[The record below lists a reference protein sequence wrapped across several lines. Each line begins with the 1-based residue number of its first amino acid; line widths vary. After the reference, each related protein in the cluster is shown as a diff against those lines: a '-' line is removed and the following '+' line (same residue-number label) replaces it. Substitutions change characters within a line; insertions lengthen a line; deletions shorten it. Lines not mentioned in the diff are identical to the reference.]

1 MEASFCISLAPA
13 PQLLSV
19 SDGVAALL
27 GLAPAEFVSGAVS
40 LVQRIHPHD
49 QDIAER
55 LFADFDSPEIE
66 AVNLRLR
73 HADGRIRC
81 VRGEFRKT
89 RACPAAPLLLEL
101 RLQDAQSLPRT
112 LEDAALT
119 ANFRAMM
126 ENTDDYI
133 FFKDR
138 HHVFTGASQ
147 TLVSLCDPAER
158 WTDLLGATDYDVF
171 PEAFAD
177 TYYRLEKQVFAGGQ
191 AAREVQET
199 LGKDGRKGWV
209 DNRKYPIFDSA
220 GQIVGLYGIAR
231 DITGQMQAQQAMR
244 ASEKRYHSL
253 YASMIE
259 GMALHELVLD
269 ALGQPQDYRIL
280 DVNPAF
286 EGHTG
291 MQRQAIVGRLASE
304 AYGVPQA
311 PFLAQFA
318 QVAQSGQPQVFD
330 QFFQPLGKHF
340 LISVFSPE
348 RLQFVTVFED
358 ITERKRLE
366 HELRDSEQR
375 FRLLLEHTPSIAV
388 QGYDTQRRVIF
399 WNQASEQLYGY
410 SAQEALGRQ
419 LEDLIIPDPMREFV
433 IAATQAWM
441 NGGPAIPA
449 TELTLRRKDGT
460 AAPVF
465 SSHAMQMGRNGPEM
479 FCLDIDL
486 SERKRAE
493 AELDRH
499 RLHLEELVQERT
511 QALAQ
516 AMDRVQRSEQRF
528 QYALDATRDAIWDWN
543 LQHNTSW
550 LSPAYS
556 AMLGYTP
563 ADLDER
569 PEQHLRELLHPEDR
583 DTTLAQMR
591 QQLQDPG
598 FYELEFRLRCQDGH
612 YKWLLSRGKVVE
624 RDGEG
629 RALRVVGTHIDL
641 SARKGMEQE
650 LRRALQAAEA
660 ATLSKSAFLANMSHE
675 IRTPMN
681 AILGLTALIQ
691 RQSVGTGLSAKLD
704 RIAAAGQHLLGIID
718 DILDLSKIEAGK
730 LVLEAGPLRIES
742 IVGNVVSMLQEPA
755 REKGLQLL
763 SQVPPTPLGLVGDAT
778 RLQQALLNYASN
790 AIKFTDAGTVTLS
803 VEVLQDSEQQAVL
816 RFEVADTGIGIAPDA
831 LQRLF
836 GSFEQGDNSTT
847 RRYGGTGLGLAIT
860 KRIAQLMQGD
870 AGAETLPGRGSRF
883 WFTVCLAKR
892 SGMADPARPLPMA
905 GAEQQLQRDHAG
917 TRVLVA
923 EDEPVNREITQLMLE
938 EVGLAVDL
946 ARDGLEAVA
955 MAQRHHYHLI
965 LMDMQMP
972 NMDGLDAARRI
983 RELPRHAATPILAMT
998 ANVFSEDK
1006 ARCLQAGMNG
1016 FIGKPV
1022 LPESL
1027 YQQILLALGGP
1038 ARAGAP
1044 PGSA

>member
-1 MEASFCISLAPA
+1 
-13 PQLLSV
+13 
-19 SDGVAALL
+19 
-27 GLAPAEFVSGAVS
+27 
-40 LVQRIHPHD
+40 
-49 QDIAER
+49 
-55 LFADFDSPEIE
+55 
-66 AVNLRLR
+66 
-73 HADGRIRC
+73 
-81 VRGEFRKT
+81 
-89 RACPAAPLLLEL
+89 
-101 RLQDAQSLPRT
+101 
-112 LEDAALT
+112 
-119 ANFRAMM
+119 
-126 ENTDDYI
+126 
-133 FFKDR
+133 
-138 HHVFTGASQ
+138 
-147 TLVSLCDPAER
+147 
-158 WTDLLGATDYDVF
+158 
-171 PEAFAD
+171 
-177 TYYRLEKQVFAGGQ
+177 
-191 AAREVQET
+191 
-199 LGKDGRKGWV
+199 
-209 DNRKYPIFDSA
+209 
-220 GQIVGLYGIAR
+220 
-231 DITGQMQAQQAMR
+231 MQAQQAMR
-244 ASEKRYHSL
+244 DSEKRYHSL

-269 ALGQPQDYRIL
+269 AQGQPQDYRIL

-311 PFLAQFA
+311 PFLANVA
-318 QVAQSGQPQVFD
+318 EVAQSGQPQVFD

-493 AELDRH
+493 AELERH

-598 FYELEFRLRCQDGH
+598 FYELEFRLRCQDGQ
-612 YKWLLSRGKVVE
+612 LQVAAQPRQG
-624 RDGEG
+624 
-629 RALRVVGTHIDL
+629 
-641 SARKGMEQE
+641 
-650 LRRALQAAEA
+650 RRARRRGPRAACGGHPHRPERAQGHGAGTAPCAAGGRGGHAVQECLPGQHEPRDPHAHERHPGADRADPAPVGGHRAERQAG
-660 ATLSKSAFLANMSHE
+660 
-675 IRTPMN
+675 P
-681 AILGLTALIQ
+681 
-691 RQSVGTGLSAKLD
+691 
-704 RIAAAGQHLLGIID
+704 IAAAGQHLLGIID

-742 IVGNVVSMLQEPA
+742 IVGNVDFDAAGAGARQGAAPAEPGA
-755 REKGLQLL
+755 GHPTGPGGRRHAAAAGAAELRQQCH
-763 SQVPPTPLGLVGDAT
+763 QVHRRRP
-778 RLQQALLNYASN
+778 
-790 AIKFTDAGTVTLS
+790 VTLS

-905 GAEQQLQRDHAG
+905 QRRATTAARPCRHACAGGRRRAGEPRDHQHDAG
-917 TRVLVA
+917 GSGPGRWTWRVTGWR
-923 EDEPVNREITQLMLE
+923 PWPWRN
-938 EVGLAVDL
+938 
-946 ARDGLEAVA
+946 
-955 MAQRHHYHLI
+955 
-965 LMDMQMP
+965 
-972 NMDGLDAARRI
+972 
-983 RELPRHAATPILAMT
+983 ATT
-998 ANVFSEDK
+998 TT
-1006 ARCLQAGMNG
+1006 
-1016 FIGKPV
+1016 
-1022 LPESL
+1022 
-1027 YQQILLALGGP
+1027 
-1038 ARAGAP
+1038 
-1044 PGSA
+1044 

>member
-1 MEASFCISLAPA
+1 
-13 PQLLSV
+13 
-19 SDGVAALL
+19 
-27 GLAPAEFVSGAVS
+27 
-40 LVQRIHPHD
+40 
-49 QDIAER
+49 
-55 LFADFDSPEIE
+55 
-66 AVNLRLR
+66 
-73 HADGRIRC
+73 
-81 VRGEFRKT
+81 
-89 RACPAAPLLLEL
+89 
-101 RLQDAQSLPRT
+101 
-112 LEDAALT
+112 
-119 ANFRAMM
+119 
-126 ENTDDYI
+126 
-133 FFKDR
+133 
-138 HHVFTGASQ
+138 
-147 TLVSLCDPAER
+147 
-158 WTDLLGATDYDVF
+158 
-171 PEAFAD
+171 
-177 TYYRLEKQVFAGGQ
+177 
-191 AAREVQET
+191 
-199 LGKDGRKGWV
+199 
-209 DNRKYPIFDSA
+209 
-220 GQIVGLYGIAR
+220 
-231 DITGQMQAQQAMR
+231 
-244 ASEKRYHSL
+244 
-253 YASMIE
+253 
-259 GMALHELVLD
+259 
-269 ALGQPQDYRIL
+269 
-280 DVNPAF
+280 
-286 EGHTG
+286 
-291 MQRQAIVGRLASE
+291 
-304 AYGVPQA
+304 
-311 PFLAQFA
+311 
-318 QVAQSGQPQVFD
+318 
-330 QFFQPLGKHF
+330 
-340 LISVFSPE
+340 
-348 RLQFVTVFED
+348 
-358 ITERKRLE
+358 
-366 HELRDSEQR
+366 
-375 FRLLLEHTPSIAV
+375 V

-419 LEDLIIPDPMREFV
+419 LEDLIIPDTMREFV

-465 SSHAMQMGRNGPEM
+465 SSHAMQMGRNGPEL

-493 AELDRH
+493 AELERH

-528 QYALDATRDAIWDWN
+528 QYALDATRDALWDWN
-543 LQHNTSW
+543 LQQDTSW

-563 ADLDER
+563 VDMDER

-624 RDGEG
+624 RDAEG

-691 RQSVGTGLSAKLD
+691 RQSVGTELNAKLE
-704 RIAAAGQHLLGIID
+704 RIAAAGRHLLGIID

-730 LVLEAGPLRIES
+730 LVLEEGPLRIES
-742 IVGNVVSMLQEPA
+742 IVGNVISMLQEPA
-755 REKGLQLL
+755 RAKGLQLL
-763 SQVPPTPLGLVGDAT
+763 SQVPATPPGLVGDAT

-790 AIKFTDAGTVTLS
+790 AIKFTDAGRVTLS
-803 VEVLQDSEQQAVL
+803 VVVLQDSAQQAML
-816 RFEVADTGIGIAPDA
+816 RFEVADTGIGVAPDA

-892 SGMADPARPLPMA
+892 SRLDDPAHLLPAA
-905 GAEQQLQRDHAG
+905 GAEQLLQRDHAG

-938 EVGLAVDL
+938 DVGLVVDL

-972 NMDGLDAARRI
+972 NLDGLDAARRI
-983 RELPRHAATPILAMT
+983 RELPRHADTPILAMT

-1038 ARAGAP
+1038 APADAA